1 MANVLI
7 VDDSSIARRNLRNI
21 LVSGGHTILAEASN
35 GVQAFVEYENHKPD
49 LVTMDITM
57 PILDGIDGVKKILN
71 SYPDAK
77 IIMVSALNQKLMIL
91 EALQIG
97 AKHYIV
103 KPFSH
108 EKVIEVV
115 NEVMQ
120 SSNPSTKGDDNAT
133 ACQNQQSDSSA
144 ETVEMSKQEE
154 NILRPF
160 FIESIEG
167 VSVVNISKTMC
178 DKNVA
183 ALKLGVQRVSS
194 IQPVKIVFNFGDVE
208 SIEEDTFSKITEI
221 YSNILDLKG
230 SCIMVSSNQ
239 NFVSNISSKND
250 SLTIKLYSDKL
261 NLSELDI

>member
-1 MANVLI
+1 
-7 VDDSSIARRNLRNI
+7 
-21 LVSGGHTILAEASN
+21 
-35 GVQAFVEYENHKPD
+35 
-49 LVTMDITM
+49 
-57 PILDGIDGVKKILN
+57 
-71 SYPDAK
+71 
-77 IIMVSALNQKLMIL
+77 
-91 EALQIG
+91 
-97 AKHYIV
+97 
-103 KPFSH
+103 
-108 EKVIEVV
+108 
-115 NEVMQ
+115 
-120 SSNPSTKGDDNAT
+120 
-133 ACQNQQSDSSA
+133 
-144 ETVEMSKQEE
+144 MSKQEE

-194 IQPVKIVFNFGDVE
+194 IQPVKIVFKFGDVE